1 MFVDTLSAQSRQSLA
16 RAAAPS
22 TRWAPAVPEP
32 AARRGLGGSGRS
44 AEPAAPKGSAYRRRR
59 GRCLCA
65 VPAARL
71 TPSGAHREAQT
82 LPRGPHRPRPSPH
95 RGSKGRA
102 AAPAP
107 RGSVAHHGNARGRG
121 SVTGP
126 ALLGTGLGA
135 PRDGA
140 RGFSWTGPRLLG
152 TGPRL
157 SRTGP
162 AVPPRPDPA
171 GTPSGSPQTSRHS
184 PRPRRFPRAPAALP
198 QPRRLARPGRRH
210 RAPGPLGE
218 GDRAEQSRGQRPAL
232 PATTAELSPSKTR
245 SETHEFGSLKIKAI
259 PSELASSHGPGPGV
273 ALRVRRSPDACLPNP
288 CQHQGQCQVPV
299 DRPVCSC
306 KPGFTGEFCQD
317 VVLKLACEEEHMKMM
332 VRKEVFELLKIPLEL
347 VHLKNQAC
355 KVSEKEEEGELFFAA
370 VLTGENHTACGS
382 VIQQNSSHVSYSNA
396 IESEQEAPRAP
407 ISRSFQLE
415 VHFSCIYAYQQVVRL
430 PFALTAVDKL
440 VQLVVREGH
449 FNVSMRLYKSPSYLE
464 PYHLPSVAVPLTD
477 TLYVLLKMEGQH
489 QLKYFLLSVLDCWA
503 TPSPDPH
510 QDTQHKLIEQGCPH
524 DETVTYLNAIGESTS
539 AKFSFQMFQFV
550 GYPEMFLHCRVQLC
564 VPDSPEPCAK
574 QCPRHG
580 RSRRALADDHN
591 RIVSYGPILLLAA
604 PPSGADIHRSSS
616 DQQDPAGPSPW
627 LSRALILL
635 GVLTVLAV
643 AAVAV
648 SVRRRMG

>member
-1 MFVDTLSAQSRQSLA
+1 MAESSSSINPLGTGRA
-16 RAAAPS
+16 RARGPQGPRRERPLRGAGSPQGQRVSPPARAVFVCRPCGQADPERGTQGGTDLAQGPAPP
-22 TRWAPAVPEP
+22 PAVPSPRLQGQSGRSGP
-32 AARRGLGGSGRS
+32 ARLRCSPWQRPRPRLRDRPSAPRDGARGSSGGGSG
-44 AEPAAPKGSAYRRRR
+44 
-59 GRCLCA
+59 
-65 VPAARL
+65 
-71 TPSGAHREAQT
+71 
-82 LPRGPHRPRPSPH
+82 
-95 RGSKGRA
+95 
-102 AAPAP
+102 
-107 RGSVAHHGNARGRG
+107 
-121 SVTGP
+121 
-126 ALLGTGLGA
+126 LLGTGLGP

-162 AVPPRPDPA
+162 AAPLRPDPA

-184 PRPRRFPRAPAALP
+184 PRPERFPGTPGHPLRCPSPGASPGPAAGTV
-198 QPRRLARPGRRH
+198 PRARWEKGTERSKAGDSGRPCPPPRPSC
-210 RAPGPLGE
+210 RPP
-218 GDRAEQSRGQRPAL
+218 RPAPKL
-232 PATTAELSPSKTR
+232 T
-245 SETHEFGSLKIKAI
+245 
-259 PSELASSHGPGPGV
+259 SELASSHGPGPGV
-273 ALRVRRSPDACLPNP
+273 ALHVRRSPDACLPNP

-616 DQQDPAGPSPW
+616 DQQDPAGASPW

>member
-1 MFVDTLSAQSRQSLA
+1 MTADISGEHDNKSKLS
-16 RAAAPS
+16 RACLFFQD
-22 TRWAPAVPEP
+22 RIV
-32 AARRGLGGSGRS
+32 
-44 AEPAAPKGSAYRRRR
+44 
-59 GRCLCA
+59 RCL
-65 VPAARL
+65 L
-71 TPSGAHREAQT
+71 
-82 LPRGPHRPRPSPH
+82 LL
-95 RGSKGRA
+95 
-102 AAPAP
+102 
-107 RGSVAHHGNARGRG
+107 SVLCLAGCEGNKSDLA
-121 SVTGP
+121 STH
-126 ALLGTGLGA
+126 
-135 PRDGA
+135 
-140 RGFSWTGPRLLG
+140 GPR
-152 TGPRL
+152 
-157 SRTGP
+157 
-162 AVPPRPDPA
+162 
-171 GTPSGSPQTSRHS
+171 
-184 PRPRRFPRAPAALP
+184 
-198 QPRRLARPGRRH
+198 
-210 RAPGPLGE
+210 
-218 GDRAEQSRGQRPAL
+218 
-232 PATTAELSPSKTR
+232 
-245 SETHEFGSLKIKAI
+245 
-259 PSELASSHGPGPGV
+259 PGV
-273 ALRVRRSPDACLPNP
+273 ALRVKRSPDACVPNP

-370 VLTGENHTACGS
+370 ILTGENHTACGS

-396 IESEQEAPRAP
+396 IESEQEAPRAT

-415 VHFSCIYAYQQVVRL
+415 VHFSCIYAYQQLVRL
-430 PFALTAVDKL
+430 PFTLTAVDKL

-464 PYHLPSVAVPLTD
+464 PYHLPGVAVPLTD

-524 DETVTYLNAIGESTS
+524 DETVTYLSAIGESTT

-550 GYPEMFLHCRVQLC
+550 GYPEVFLHCRVQLC

-574 QCPRHG
+574 QCPRHW
-580 RSRRALADDHN
+580 RSRRALADDYN

-604 PPSGADIHRSSS
+604 PSSGAEIHHSSS

-627 LSRALILL
+627 LSRALTLL
-635 GVLTVLAV
+635 GVLAVLAV
-643 AAVAV
+643 AAAAV
-648 SVRRRMG
+648 SVGRRMG

>member
-1 MFVDTLSAQSRQSLA
+1 MEEQ
-16 RAAAPS
+16 RAAME
-22 TRWAPAVPEP
+22 RIV
-32 AARRGLGGSGRS
+32 RGLLLLSVL
-44 AEPAAPKGSAYRRRR
+44 
-59 GRCLCA
+59 CLADC
-65 VPAARL
+65 
-71 TPSGAHREAQT
+71 E
-82 LPRGPHRPRPSPH
+82 
-95 RGSKGRA
+95 
-102 AAPAP
+102 
-107 RGSVAHHGNARGRG
+107 GN
-121 SVTGP
+121 
-126 ALLGTGLGA
+126 
-135 PRDGA
+135 
-140 RGFSWTGPRLLG
+140 
-152 TGPRL
+152 
-157 SRTGP
+157 
-162 AVPPRPDPA
+162 
-171 GTPSGSPQTSRHS
+171 
-184 PRPRRFPRAPAALP
+184 
-198 QPRRLARPGRRH
+198 
-210 RAPGPLGE
+210 
-218 GDRAEQSRGQRPAL
+218 
-232 PATTAELSPSKTR
+232 K
-245 SETHEFGSLKIKAI
+245 
-259 PSELASSHGPGPGV
+259 SELASTHGLRPGV
-273 ALRVRRSPDACLPNP
+273 ALRVKRSPDACLPNP

-370 VLTGENHTACGS
+370 ILTGENHTACGS

-396 IESEQEAPRAP
+396 IESEQEVPRAT

-449 FNVSMRLYKSPSYLE
+449 FNVSMRLYKSSSYLE
-464 PYHLPSVAVPLTD
+464 PYHLPSVSVPLTD

-503 TPSPDPH
+503 TPSTDPH

-524 DETVTYLNAIGESTS
+524 DETVTYLNAIGESTT

-550 GYPEMFLHCRVQLC
+550 GYPEVFLHCRVQLC

-574 QCPRHG
+574 QCPRHW
-580 RSRRALADDHN
+580 RSRRALADDYN
-591 RIVSYGPILLLAA
+591 RIVSYGPILLLVA
-604 PPSGADIHRSSS
+604 PSSGAEIHHSSS

-635 GVLTVLAV
+635 GVLAVLTV
-643 AAVAV
+643 AAAAV
-648 SVRRRMG
+648 SVGRRLG

>member
-1 MFVDTLSAQSRQSLA
+1 MAT
-16 RAAAPS
+16 
-22 TRWAPAVPEP
+22 
-32 AARRGLGGSGRS
+32 
-44 AEPAAPKGSAYRRRR
+44 
-59 GRCLCA
+59 
-65 VPAARL
+65 
-71 TPSGAHREAQT
+71 
-82 LPRGPHRPRPSPH
+82 
-95 RGSKGRA
+95 
-102 AAPAP
+102 PAP
-107 RGSVAHHGNARGRG
+107 RLRDGPAAARDGARGSSGRARG
-121 SVTGP
+121 CS
-126 ALLGTGLGA
+126 GTGLGA
-135 PRDGA
+135 PRGQA
-140 RGFSWTGPRLLG
+140 RGFSGRGSGLLGTELGAPRGQARGSSGLAPRLLK
-152 TGPRL
+152 TGSRL

-162 AVPPRPDPA
+162 AAPPR
-171 GTPSGSPQTSRHS
+171 SGP
-184 PRPRRFPRAPAALP
+184 
-198 QPRRLARPGRRH
+198 PRRLSRPGCRH
-210 RAPGPLGE
+210 RVPGPLGE
-218 GDRAEQSRGQRPAL
+218 RDGAEQNRGQRPAL
-232 PATTAELSPSKTR
+232 PATTAELSPSETR
-245 SETHEFGSLKIKAI
+245 SGSPKLT
-259 PSELASSHGPGPGV
+259 SELASAHGPGPEV
-273 ALRVRRSPDACLPNP
+273 ALRVRRSPDPCLPNP

-332 VRKEVFELLKIPLEL
+332 VRKEVFEHLKIPLEL

-382 VIQQNSSHVSYSNA
+382 VIQQNSSHVSYSNT
-396 IESEQEAPRAP
+396 IESEQEAPRAT

-604 PPSGADIHRSSS
+604 PPSGAEIHHSSS